1 MKNLTT
7 IKTELQRRW
16 YKTYL
21 PCGLVDTK
29 QTFPLNISLKP
40 PTNKQILEDWQT
52 VKHWVSSYENLTETS
67 LQITWQNK
75 KTTLGEQKI
84 PRGVAFK
91 TLVDLASFLQ
101 NTHQLKQYQTIC
113 QQILTRYPNLQDW
126 CLKYS
131 QKLLKFN
138 KQWARILQVVDWLL
152 NNLNSNLYLRE
163 IPLANIDSKF
173 IELHKTLLFELLI
186 ILKPTLNKAD
196 NFEATL
202 GLKKESVC
210 LRIRFL
216 GKQSLQGVQD
226 IQTPLNQLFKLD
238 LIKMGIE
245 KIFITENKVNFLAF
259 PKMNNSLII
268 FGKGYGFKDW
278 KNWQSLNKLPL
289 YYWGDIDADGFK
301 ILNQFKKQFP
311 QTNAI
316 LMDQKTLLEHK
327 VFWVKDQ
334 DKPLEKL
341 NYLNQLEQDMYQAI
355 LTNKWQKNLRL
366 EQERISIVWITNY
379 LKNKA
384 LYE

>member
-1 MKNLTT
+1 M
-7 IKTELQRRW
+7 
-16 YKTYL
+16 
-21 PCGLVDTK
+21 
-29 QTFPLNISLKP
+29 
-40 PTNKQILEDWQT
+40 
-52 VKHWVSSYENLTETS
+52 
-67 LQITWQNK
+67 
-75 KTTLGEQKI
+75 
-84 PRGVAFK
+84 
-91 TLVDLASFLQ
+91 
-101 NTHQLKQYQTIC
+101 
-113 QQILTRYPNLQDW
+113 
-126 CLKYS
+126 
-131 QKLLKFN
+131 
-138 KQWARILQVVDWLL
+138 
-152 NNLNSNLYLRE
+152 
-163 IPLANIDSKF
+163 
-173 IELHKTLLFELLI
+173 
-186 ILKPTLNKAD
+186 
-196 NFEATL
+196 
-202 GLKKESVC
+202 
-210 LRIRFL
+210 
-216 GKQSLQGVQD
+216 
-226 IQTPLNQLFKLD
+226 FKLD

-355 LTNKWQKNLRL
+355 ITNKWQKNLRL
-366 EQERISIVWITNY
+366 EQERINIVWITNY

>member
-1 MKNLTT
+1 M
-7 IKTELQRRW
+7 
-16 YKTYL
+16 
-21 PCGLVDTK
+21 
-29 QTFPLNISLKP
+29 
-40 PTNKQILEDWQT
+40 
-52 VKHWVSSYENLTETS
+52 
-67 LQITWQNK
+67 
-75 KTTLGEQKI
+75 
-84 PRGVAFK
+84 
-91 TLVDLASFLQ
+91 
-101 NTHQLKQYQTIC
+101 
-113 QQILTRYPNLQDW
+113 
-126 CLKYS
+126 
-131 QKLLKFN
+131 
-138 KQWARILQVVDWLL
+138 
-152 NNLNSNLYLRE
+152 
-163 IPLANIDSKF
+163 
-173 IELHKTLLFELLI
+173 
-186 ILKPTLNKAD
+186 
-196 NFEATL
+196 
-202 GLKKESVC
+202 
-210 LRIRFL
+210 
-216 GKQSLQGVQD
+216 
-226 IQTPLNQLFKLD
+226 FKLD

-341 NYLNQLEQDMYQAI
+341 NYLNSLEQDMYQAI
-355 LTNKWQKNLRL
+355 ITNKWQKNLRL
-366 EQERISIVWITNY
+366 EQERINIVWITNY